1 MAGGYLM
8 IYADFCQNVGT
19 ASLRAVNGFEN
30 DTNNPIHLQNLLQNL
45 ASKYRDA
52 FETPPAYD

>member
-1 MAGGYLM
+1 M